1 MMSPDSPYFSL
12 IVSYVPKWFLLAIIV
27 VVLAMRWR
35 QVGLD
40 GAARTMA
47 WTGLGLFAFV
57 LVASPLL
64 YGWLQWRMLNHGMAM
79 QATGHALIGGAL
91 TIAEFAG
98 IVLLGLAVAAGRGER
113 R

>member
-1 MMSPDSPYFSL
+1 
-12 IVSYVPKWFLLAIIV
+12 
-27 VVLAMRWR
+27 
-35 QVGLD
+35 
-40 GAARTMA
+40 
-47 WTGLGLFAFV
+47 
-57 LVASPLL
+57 
-64 YGWLQWRMLNHGMAM
+64 M